1 MDVVAP
7 LADISQSCEDVD
19 METDVFF
26 DRDAT
31 TLPASAL
38 DRAAMA
44 KLRLENYYKDSIG
57 RAIERRQRYTAYD
70 ICDMYSI
77 GSSGS

>member
-7 LADISQSCEDVD
+7 LSDISPSCEDAD
-19 METDVFF
+19 MENEVFF

-31 TLPASAL
+31 PLPASAL

-57 RAIERRQRYTAYD
+57 RAIERRQRYVSHT
-70 ICDMYSI
+70 YS
-77 GSSGS
+77 